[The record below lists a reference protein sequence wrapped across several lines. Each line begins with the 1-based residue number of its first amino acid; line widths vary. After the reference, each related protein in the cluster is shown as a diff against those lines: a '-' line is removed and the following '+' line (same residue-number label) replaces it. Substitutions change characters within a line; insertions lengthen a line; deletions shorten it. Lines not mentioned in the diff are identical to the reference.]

1 MGVVRRKACLG
12 VNGRPHSYR
21 RPEAFVR
28 IGIGTLLLIIILLI
42 ILL

>member
-1 MGVVRRKACLG
+1 MAAAEPRGALEPKPRRGK
-12 VNGRPHSYR
+12 PMY
-21 RPEAFVR
+21 